1 MLFFEILEICVI
13 REICLPRSS
22 DVCQSAVQTSHNTYL
37 MILFTVRGTVP
48 HGQKS
53 RRAENILPLQYR
65 EKDSTRKDF
74 SRTWSSQLI
83 GLAKCMRM
91 MRTEYFSSTL
101 AERGPRGEA
110 KNSINP
116 PQIAII
122 YYFLLMPKSPAKKT
136 KQLPARILTPT
147 GKRAFRRTLYAYFAE
162 HGRDLP
168 WRNTSN
174 PYHIVVSEIML
185 QQTQVDRVIA
195 RFETFI
201 ATFPTFEALDAAQL
215 ADVYAVWQGLGYNRR
230 ALALKRIAAL
240 VVHEHNGIVPQ
251 SMDILATFP
260 GIGRATAAS
269 ICAYAFNMPAVYVET
284 NIRSV
289 FIHLFFND
297 RLQVDDAEISAL
309 VEQTLDRAHPAKW
322 YSALMDYGT
331 MLKKVHHNPSRRSK
345 THSVQSPFKG
355 SRRQVRGAI
364 MRLVSAQPGL
374 TALQLSKHIS
384 NSSTDIITAIAQ
396 SLCTEGML
404 SQTGKRYFIA

>member
-1 MLFFEILEICVI
+1 MC
-13 REICLPRSS
+13 
-22 DVCQSAVQTSHNTYL
+22 
-37 MILFTVRGTVP
+37 
-48 HGQKS
+48 
-53 RRAENILPLQYR
+53 
-65 EKDSTRKDF
+65 
-74 SRTWSSQLI
+74 
-83 GLAKCMRM
+83 
-91 MRTEYFSSTL
+91 
-101 AERGPRGEA
+101 EA
-110 KNSINP
+110 KNSINSP
-116 PQIAII
+116 PITII
-122 YYFLLMPKSPAKKT
+122 YYFHLMPKSPAKKN
-136 KQLPARILTPT
+136 KQLPSRILTPAE
-147 GKRAFRRTLYAYFAE
+147 KRAFRRTLYAYFAE

-168 WRNTSN
+168 WRNSSD

-201 ATFPTFEALDAAQL
+201 ATFPTFESLDNAQL

-240 VVHEHNGIVPQ
+240 VVHEHNGMLPQ
-251 SMDILATFP
+251 STDILATFP

-269 ICAYAFNMPAVYVET
+269 ICTYAFNMPAVYVET

-331 MLKKVHHNPSRRSK
+331 MLKKAHPNPSRKSK

-384 NSSTDIITAIAQ
+384 NNSTDIITAIAQ

-404 SQTGKRYFIA
+404 SQTGKRYFIASI